1 MERANKL
8 SIDEKERVRILHN
21 EGMNQKAIQQ
31 ITDYTPSQINNAIRN
46 RNIGY
51 TDWLPKGLSSEER
64 QHIRTL
70 YYDEGMTPNAI
81 KQVTGYTMYQIGTA
95 TRSYIATK
103 DQRFERLRHLSLE
116 QQEELVRFVCASKTN
131 RRMSHLDL
139 SLNVF
144 NGQYTAYILKR
155 HLDQLGF
162 HRRIARQKHPISEA
176 NRLQRLAWAHEH
188 LNWTLEQWGK
198 ILWSDET
205 WVMDGPR
212 QKQYVTRQDNE
223 EWNDDCIVE
232 RYQREGGWMFW
243 CCFSALGKG
252 PSLFWGKDWG
262 TISEDTYRQHT
273 VPMINDWVR
282 YCKQTLKE
290 KIILMQDGE
299 SGHSA
304 ADDLRERGVTIANLP
319 PYSPDLNLMN
329 NCFNWIRDYIEDKW
343 SIEEKLSYER
353 RRQYTMDAWDRLPE
367 SHLQEL
373 LNSMKARC
381 AAVIAANGM
390 HTNY

>member
-1 MERANKL
+1 
-8 SIDEKERVRILHN
+8 
-21 EGMNQKAIQQ
+21 
-31 ITDYTPSQINNAIRN
+31 
-46 RNIGY
+46 
-51 TDWLPKGLSSEER
+51 
-64 QHIRTL
+64 
-70 YYDEGMTPNAI
+70 
-81 KQVTGYTMYQIGTA
+81 
-95 TRSYIATK
+95 
-103 DQRFERLRHLSLE
+103 
-116 QQEELVRFVCASKTN
+116 
-131 RRMSHLDL
+131 MSHLDL

-155 HLDQLGF
+155 YLDQLGF

-176 NRLQRLAWAHEH
+176 NQLQRLAWAHEH

-212 QKQYVTRQDNE
+212 QKQYVTRQDSE
-223 EWNDDCIVE
+223 EWNDDCVVE

-252 PSLFWGKDWG
+252 PSLFWEKDWG

-273 VPMINDWVR
+273 IPMIDDWVR

-290 KIILMQDGE
+290 NIILMQDGE

-304 ADDLRERGVTIANLP
+304 ADNLRERGVTIANLP
-319 PYSPDLNLMN
+319 PYSPDLNLRN

-343 SIEEKLSYER
+343 SLEEKLSYER

-367 SHLQEL
+367 SHLQKL
-373 LNSMKARC
+373 LSSMKARC